1 MYSNI
6 SFQCYFYLE
15 TSRLTDKAN
24 RLTVFVKVALVPND
38 LIIQVFFYF
47 FIPHYCTVQKPLEG
61 LVIEKDVPKI
71 SKSSNQLI
79 QSLKV

>member
-15 TSRLTDKAN
+15 TSRLTGKAN

-38 LIIQVFFYF
+38 LITEVLFYF
-47 FIPHYCTVQKPLEG
+47 FYPRLLHCSETARGVG
-61 LVIEKDVPKI
+61 H
-71 SKSSNQLI
+71 
-79 QSLKV
+79 